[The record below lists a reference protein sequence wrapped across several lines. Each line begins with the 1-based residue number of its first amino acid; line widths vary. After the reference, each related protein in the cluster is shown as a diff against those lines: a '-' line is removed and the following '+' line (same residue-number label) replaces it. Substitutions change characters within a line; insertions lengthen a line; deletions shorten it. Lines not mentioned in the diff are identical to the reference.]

1 MADEISQVVEM
12 EYKGVYYLFKG
23 TKAMIAA
30 MARMVKALQ
39 EWHNEK
45 YLKKPGNCTW
55 EKLQEVSEGTPA
67 ILEFPKEMFDAPTIG
82 KDEKGNILY
91 GKSDFDIYCE
101 KYNLRYCIMPDLN
114 PNDDY
119 IPVAVPTQDMGIHQE
134 QIKAVMGRRIKTEEE
149 KDAEYDAKIVAVKEK
164 ILNATTDEEKA
175 EAEAELKMLEDAKAQ
190 NEKLLSE
197 SKAKADRDN
206 VLDFAEYLKQGEG
219 TLAEYNPEMAH
230 YHGLPLP
237 WIR

>member
-67 ILEFPKEMFDAPTIG
+67 VTV
-82 KDEKGNILY
+82 
-91 GKSDFDIYCE
+91 S
-101 KYNLRYCIMPDLN
+101 
-114 PNDDY
+114 
-119 IPVAVPTQDMGIHQE
+119 
-134 QIKAVMGRRIKTEEE
+134 
-149 KDAEYDAKIVAVKEK
+149 
-164 ILNATTDEEKA
+164 
-175 EAEAELKMLEDAKAQ
+175 
-190 NEKLLSE
+190 LSHLSLPYFSLTCS
-197 SKAKADRDN
+197 SKFS
-206 VLDFAEYLKQGEG
+206 LSF
-219 TLAEYNPEMAH
+219 T
-230 YHGLPLP
+230 
-237 WIR
+237 